1 MRILTILVVLMGIMI
16 VVSLFVVVY
25 TIASRVMDKSSKGTV
40 RPWTTIVD
48 LAEDAKVNGIT
59 ADGSNLFIKLD
70 PQNGGSH
77 ILVFDSETGK
87 QTGELKF
94 QQR

>member
-1 MRILTILVVLMGIMI
+1 MRILTVLVVLMGIMI
-16 VVSLFVVVY
+16 VVGLFVVVY
-25 TIASRVMDKSSKGTV
+25 TIASRVIDKSSKGTL

-59 ADGSNLFIKLD
+59 ADGSNLFIEVD
-70 PQNGGSH
+70 PQNGVSH

-87 QTGELKF
+87 QIGELKF

>member
-59 ADGSNLFIKLD
+59 ADGSNSVSYTHLTL
-70 PQNGGSH
+70 PTTPY
-77 ILVFDSETGK
+77 V
-87 QTGELKF
+87 
-94 QQR
+94 